1 MHIGS
6 TQGESSMKGNV
17 PIKVAASVMGV
28 SELYVRE
35 AIAQNVLQIGCCIT
49 GKHGKRSFYISPKK
63 FEELTG
69 FIYEGRTDE
78 T

>member
-1 MHIGS
+1 MSKI
-6 TQGESSMKGNV
+6 TIQKAAEIMNV
-17 PIKVAASVMGV
+17 SP
-28 SELYVRE
+28 LYVRE

-69 FIYEGRTDE
+69 YKYKENEDE
-78 T
+78 